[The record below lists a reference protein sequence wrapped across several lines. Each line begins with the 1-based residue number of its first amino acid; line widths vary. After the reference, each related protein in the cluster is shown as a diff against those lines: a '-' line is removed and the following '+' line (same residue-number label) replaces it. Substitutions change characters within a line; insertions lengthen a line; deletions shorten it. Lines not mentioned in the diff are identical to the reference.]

1 MEKARKLG
9 ILLLTLSIV
18 MIISGTV
25 CSFVVSLKEDQEKT
39 QARMVVV
46 KDSFEEFNASVTA
59 FETTRDTLYTESLG
73 NLYYDSL
80 MTDDVILKEKFS
92 NYESIVDDVIK
103 HVKKMDELCD
113 DVYYPDSDINSK
125 CSNYKLIYEQVANY
139 FMEDVKLYNTTIKTF
154 NEQQVAVGSTLV
166 LIEYKTDKKY
176 VDYNKDKVFE
186 GKSVE
191 VSEDKTNTNKEEGKE
206 VE

>member
-59 FETTRDTLYTESLG
+59 FETARDTLYTEALG

-80 MTDDVILKEKFS
+80 MTDDLP
-92 NYESIVDDVIK
+92 
-103 HVKKMDELCD
+103 L
-113 DVYYPDSDINSK
+113 
-125 CSNYKLIYEQVANY
+125 
-139 FMEDVKLYNTTIKTF
+139 
-154 NEQQVAVGSTLV
+154 
-166 LIEYKTDKKY
+166 TDRA
-176 VDYNKDKVFE
+176 E
-186 GKSVE
+186 C
-191 VSEDKTNTNKEEGKE
+191 
-206 VE
+206 